1 MASTYEKLLTT
12 ITEAANTANLAEDD
26 YISLL
31 SPEREMHV
39 SIPVKTEKSMSLTA
53 TGFNILH

>member
-12 ITEAANTANLAEDD
+12 ITEAANTANLPEDD

-39 SIPVKTEKSMSLTA
+39 SIPVKMDNGKIKL
-53 TGFNILH
+53 FNG